1 MSLAILLPAAG
12 ASARMAGRDKL
23 MERVGGVP
31 LLARQAARA
40 LATGAPVYVTVR
52 EDRPARIA
60 ALTGLDIRLV
70 TVADPGQGLSASI
83 RAGVAALPPGITALM
98 VLLPDLPDIET
109 ADMRAMIAAHA
120 AQPGRILRA
129 VAEDGT
135 PGHPTIFPRKL
146 FDALVNLTGDT
157 GAQALLQQ
165 EGFTPLVL
173 PGKRAITDLDTPD
186 DWANWRAQQG

>member
-1 MSLAILLPAAG
+1 VSLAILLPAAG

-23 MERVGGVP
+23 MEKIGGVP

-40 LATGAPVYVTVR
+40 SATGAPVYVTTR
-52 EDRPARIA
+52 RDRPARIA
-60 ALTGLDIRLV
+60 ALAGLNIRLV

-83 RAGVAALPPGITALM
+83 RAGVAALPPDITALM

-109 ADMRAMIAAHA
+109 ADMRAIIAAYA

-129 VAEDGT
+129 VAEDGS
-135 PGHPTIFPRKL
+135 PGHPTIFPRKF

-157 GAQALLQQ
+157 GAQALLRQ
-165 EGFTPLVL
+165 EGFAPFTL
-173 PGKRAITDLDTPD
+173 PGKRAITDLDTPG